1 MLRRVEKMAKKNLNL
16 QDDEKLAD
24 GVQKYKCLYLKSDN
38 GYKERDRVAK
48 IWTVVEVK
56 FVIKSV

>member
-1 MLRRVEKMAKKNLNL
+1 MAKKILNL